1 MRILHIIP
9 SLNKGGAERLV
20 LNICNELTNHPKVEV
35 MLITFRAENAYQ
47 FLTETINWKVIPS
60 RVSPSLSGKM
70 NVNVLKLQK
79 TIEAFNPD
87 IIHSHLFETE
97 IILSQ
102 INFSSTKYF
111 VHFHD
116 NMVQF
121 ENMTWKT
128 IIAKHLFIN
137 YFEKRI
143 VLKSYKKR
151 IVCFIGISQSTFSYL
166 QHVLPTTFQKI
177 FFHNS
182 IDISLFHPL
191 DKIGNQLRISMIGSL
206 VDKKGQALAIE
217 TLSELRKRGIDIHLD
232 LLGEGPDRHKLESL
246 VEEYELNDKIHIHG
260 NVDHPEFILNNSFLY
275 IHTAK
280 YEPFGLVILEAMAC
294 GLPVVC
300 TDGKGNR
307 DLIQEG
313 ANGFMVWERDPKLLA
328 DKIEL
333 LINDVEKRKE
343 MGIYAR
349 KFSEDFG
356 IEQYVNK
363 LIELYKKF

>member
-20 LNICNELTNHPKVEV
+20 LNICNELSKHQNVEV
-35 MLITFRAENAYQ
+35 MLITFRDENAYQ

-60 RVSPSLSGKM
+60 YVSPSLSGKM
-70 NVNVLKLQK
+70 NVNVLELQK
-79 TIEAFNPD
+79 TIEEFNPD

-97 IILSQ
+97 IVLSQ
-102 INFSSTKYF
+102 INFPSAKYF

-121 ENMTWKT
+121 ENLNWRTLMSKRLIT
-128 IIAKHLFIN
+128 N

-151 IVCFIGISQSTFSYL
+151 STYFIGISQNTLFYIQS
-166 QHVLPTTFQKI
+166 VLPASFQKSLLY
-177 FFHNS
+177 NA
-182 IDISLFHPL
+182 IDTNLFQPIEKNKKH
-191 DKIGNQLRISMIGSL
+191 LRITTIGSL
-206 VDKKGQALAIE
+206 VDKKGQVLAID
-217 TLSELRKRGIDIHLD
+217 TVSELNKRGMDIYLD
-232 LLGEGPDRHKLESL
+232 LLGEGPDRNKLVSL
-246 VEEYELNDKIHIHG
+246 IEEYELNEKVQIHG
-260 NVDHPEFILNNSFLY
+260 NVDHPEKFLNDSILY

-313 ANGFMVWERDPKLLA
+313 INGFMVRERNPVLLA

-333 LINDVEKRKE
+333 LINNKEKRNE
-343 MGIYAR
+343 MGINAR
-349 KFSEDFG
+349 KFAEDFG
-356 IEQYVNK
+356 IEKYVEK
-363 LIELYKKF
+363 LVDLYQS

>member
-20 LNICNELTNHPKVEV
+20 LNICNELSKQKKVEV
-35 MLITFRAENAYQ
+35 LLITFRSDNAYQ
-47 FLTETINWKVIPS
+47 FLTETINWKSIPS
-60 RVSPSLSGKM
+60 YVSPSLSGKM
-70 NVNVLKLQK
+70 NVNVLELQK

-97 IILSQ
+97 IILSR
-102 INFSSTKYF
+102 INFPSAKYF

-121 ENMTWKT
+121 ENMRLKT
-128 IIAKHLFIN
+128 FISKHLFTN

-151 IVCFIGISQSTFSYL
+151 NTCFIGISQNSFIYIQS
-166 QHVLPTTFQKI
+166 VLPAIFQKT

-182 IDISLFHPL
+182 IDISLFHPV
-191 DKIGNQLRISMIGSL
+191 DKIGDQLSITMIGSL

-217 TLSELRKRGIDIHLD
+217 TVSELKKRGIDIHLD
-232 LLGEGPDRHKLESL
+232 LLGEGPYRHKLESM

-260 NVDHPEFILNNSFLY
+260 NVDHPEIILNNSFLY

-313 ANGFMVWERDPKLLA
+313 INGFMVWERDPKLLA

-333 LINDVEKRKE
+333 LINDEQKRKV
-343 MGIYAR
+343 MGLNAR

-356 IEQYVNK
+356 IEKYVEK
-363 LIELYKKF
+363 LLNLYQF

>member
-47 FLTETINWKVIPS
+47 FLTETINWKIIPS
-60 RVSPSLSGKM
+60 SVSTSLSGKM
-70 NVNVLKLQK
+70 NVNVSLLQK
-79 TIEAFNPD
+79 TIEEFKPD

-97 IILSQ
+97 IVLCQ
-102 INFSSTKYF
+102 INYPTAKYF

-121 ENMTWKT
+121 ENLTWRTLMSKQSIT
-128 IIAKHLFIN
+128 N

-151 IVCFIGISQSTFSYL
+151 STHFIGISKNTLTYIQR
-166 QHVLPTTFQKI
+166 VLPTSFQKTLL
-177 FFHNS
+177 NNA
-182 IDISLFHPL
+182 IDIILFHP
-191 DKIGNQLRISMIGSL
+191 KQNIKKHLRLTMIGSL
-206 VDKKGQALAIE
+206 VDKKGQVLAIE
-217 TLSELRKRGIDIHLD
+217 TISELNKCGIDIYLD
-232 LLGEGPDRHKLESL
+232 LLGEGPDRNKLASL
-246 VEEYELNDKIHIHG
+246 IDEYELNEKVQIHG
-260 NVDHPEFILNNSFLY
+260 NVDHPEKFLNDSILY

-280 YEPFGLVILEAMAC
+280 YEPFGLVLIEAMAC

-328 DKIEL
+328 EKIEL

-356 IEQYVNK
+356 IEQYSIK
-363 LIELYKKF
+363 LLELYNKF